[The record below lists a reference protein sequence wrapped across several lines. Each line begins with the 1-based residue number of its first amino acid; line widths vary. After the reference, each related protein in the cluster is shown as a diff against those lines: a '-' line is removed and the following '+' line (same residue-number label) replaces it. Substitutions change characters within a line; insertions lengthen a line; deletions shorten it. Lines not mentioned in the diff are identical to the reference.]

1 MVGLTANSHWL
12 WAEGEVTSVQEEE
25 LLPDWLMSVRWVD
38 SGKVRLG
45 ELERVA
51 GKALRQGRL
60 VEEEEAFAKT
70 NSSSCTLAAK

>member
-25 LLPDWLMSVRWVD
+25 LPPDWPRSVQWAD

-45 ELERVA
+45 ELERM
-51 GKALRQGRL
+51 ALRQGRL